1 MQKKFLLAGLGFCNV
16 NYKIIIRKQILQQLN
31 FSKSGT
37 MNMNNNVKDKDYKIN
52 LPKTNFA
59 MKANLPEREPKFLAL
74 WQELQLDKQIAQTN
88 STTRKQKFILHD
100 GPPYANGDIHIGHA
114 YNKVLKDI
122 LNKVKLFQGYAIPY
136 VPGWDCHGLPIEL
149 NLEKKIGKVGDKVN
163 VDEFLQACRSYAT
176 SQVKSQLNDFV
187 RLGVI
192 GDWENPYQTM
202 NYNYEADIV
211 RSLQQIIANGYL
223 VRGYKPVHWCCAC
236 GSALAEAEVEYQ
248 DKTSPA
254 IDMRFDFVNS
264 EQLTKNF
271 AEQFSQLNNQTISVP
286 VWTTTPWTLPAN
298 EAVAL
303 NPQETYVLVATIS
316 NELNNPNLLIVQD
329 LLSTTLERYGITQ
342 YNVIKTYLGSE
353 FAGMLLQ
360 HPFLDKQVPIILGD
374 HVTTDAGT
382 GAVHTAPAHGME
394 DYIVGQ
400 KYNLPVNNPVD
411 VHGKFIATTP
421 HFAGKN
427 VFQANED
434 VIALMQ
440 EKNTLLHHESIQH
453 SYPHC
458 WRHKTPLIF
467 RATPQWFISLEQE
480 GKYGKLRDLALKTI
494 ENISWLSPRGKE
506 RMFTMVKNRP
516 EWCVSRQRVWGSPM
530 PLFINKHNDELHPQT
545 LELLTKIAEGIE
557 QEGIAYWQKLDLST
571 FLQQY
576 SDTNKYP
583 VEDYIKAKDTLDVW
597 FDSGVS
603 HFCVL
608 QQRQELDFPA
618 DIYVEGSDQ
627 YRGWFQSSLLT
638 SLALTGTTPYKQ
650 VLSHGFTVDG
660 KGRKMSK
667 SLGNVISPQKI
678 IKSHGADIL
687 RLWVATSN
695 PDNEIAIADEI
706 LQGCVDIYRS
716 WRNTLRYMLG
726 NLNDFDP
733 TQDMLD
739 LNSLQGEP
747 LAELNLHVLTKFMH
761 EIKTTVTAYNTEY
774 KFYHACANLQNITKN
789 LLSNY
794 YFDIIK
800 DTLYTHAK
808 NSKIRRHTQTT
819 MYHILE
825 ILVRQLAPFISFTA
839 EETWQE
845 MKNMFANAQQEKS
858 VFLASSYEIKAEY
871 GLINSET
878 WQLVD
883 KIRGYVNLE
892 LEKLRADKSIG
903 SNLNANVTLYCDVET
918 YNILEQFTKLNAI
931 KVMESELRYIFIT
944 SNVKLE
950 CLSNN
955 SELTTEITHAVKYN
969 LAENNDI
976 FIKTDASQ
984 HTKCPRCWH
993 QRPNAEFG
1001 INEQYPEL
1009 CQRCV
1014 EAILC

>member
-1 MQKKFLLAGLGFCNV
+1 
-16 NYKIIIRKQILQQLN
+16 
-31 FSKSGT
+31 
-37 MNMNNNVKDKDYKIN
+37 MNSNANDKDYKIN

-59 MKANLPEREPKFLAL
+59 MKANLPEREPKFLEL
-74 WQELQLDKQIAQTN
+74 WERLQIDKQISQTN
-88 STTRKQKFILHD
+88 TTTRKQKFVLHD

-122 LNKVKLFQGYAIPY
+122 LNKVKLLQGYAVPY

-163 VDEFLQACRSYAT
+163 VDEFLQACRAYAS
-176 SQVKSQLNDFV
+176 SQVESQLNDFV
-187 RLGVI
+187 RLGII
-192 GDWENPYQTM
+192 GDWENPYKTM
-202 NYNYEADIV
+202 NYQYEADIT

-248 DKTSPA
+248 DKTSHA
-254 IDMRFDFVNS
+254 IDMKFNFVNP
-264 EQLTKNF
+264 EQLSTHFDDKF
-271 AEQFSQLNNQTISVP
+271 AEIKHQAISIP

-303 NPQETYVLVATIS
+303 NPRETYVLVTTVSA
-316 NELNNPNLLIVQD
+316 ELNNPNLLIVQD
-329 LLSTTLERYGITQ
+329 LLSVTLERYGITQ
-342 YNVIKTYLGSE
+342 YSIVKTYLGKDFE
-353 FAGMLLQ
+353 GMLLQ
-360 HPFLDKQVPIILGD
+360 HPFLEKHVPIILGD

-421 HFAGKN
+421 YFAGKN

-440 EKNTLLHHESIQH
+440 EKNTLLHHTTIQH

-467 RATPQWFISLEQE
+467 RATPQWFISLEKE
-480 GKYGKLRDLALKTI
+480 GKYGKLRNLALKTI
-494 ENISWLSPRGKE
+494 ENIAWLSPRGKE
-506 RMFTMVKNRP
+506 RMLTMVKNRP

-545 LELLTKIAEGIE
+545 LELLSVIAGGIA
-557 QEGIAYWQKLDLST
+557 QQGIAYWQTLDLTT
-571 FLQQY
+571 FLTQH
-576 SDTNKYP
+576 STVEKYP
-583 VEDYIKAKDTLDVW
+583 VENYTKAKDTLDVW

-608 QQRQELDFPA
+608 QQRQELGFPA
-618 DIYVEGSDQ
+618 DIYLEGSDQ

-667 SLGNVISPQKI
+667 SLGNVVSPQKI

-706 LQGCVDIYRS
+706 IKGCVDIYRS

-726 NLNDFDP
+726 NLHDFDP
-733 TQDMLD
+733 SKDLIDM
-739 LNSLQGEP
+739 NSLHSEP
-747 LAELNLHVLTKFMH
+747 LAELNLHVLTKFIA
-761 EIKTTVTAYNTEY
+761 EIETSVTAYNAEY

-825 ILVRQLAPFISFTA
+825 ILVRQLSPFISFTA
-839 EETWQE
+839 EEAWQE
-845 MKNMFANAQQEKS
+845 MKNMFTNVAREDS
-858 VFLASSYEIKAEY
+858 IFLTSAYQVKTQY
-871 GLINSET
+871 GVITSEA
-878 WQLVD
+878 WQLID

-892 LEKLRADKSIG
+892 LEKLRADKIIG
-903 SNLNANVTLYCDVET
+903 SNLNANVVLYCDDHTHE
-918 YNILEQFTKLNAI
+918 ILNKLTQVNAN
-931 KVMESELRYIFIT
+931 KTLESELRYIFIT
-944 SNVKLE
+944 SSVQLE
-950 CLSNN
+950 RLPKSIDAKNLAN
-955 SELTTEITHAVKYN
+955 QLALAVQYN
-969 LAENNDI
+969 LADGSDI
-976 FIKTDASQ
+976 FIQTEASQ
-984 HTKCPRCWH
+984 NPKCPRCWH
-993 QRPNAEFG
+993 QRPQEEFG
-1001 INEQYPEL
+1001 QNEQYPEL

-1014 EAILC
+1014 EAVLQNVD